1 MNAPSKM
8 PSLPSSISNTSSELP
23 AVAGSANQPISGF
36 LTPPQKAALVIA
48 ALGPE
53 AAGPIIER
61 IEHKHL
67 RAFAKAY
74 AQLQTI
80 PRASLLEIVDEF
92 VSRLSSSDNRLKG
105 GFEETRE
112 LLNHFISSDE
122 LTRLMDDINVPG
134 GQTVWEKLDRT
145 NDDVLAKYLASQ
157 NVQSIAVVL
166 SRINTEKASN
176 ILGLL
181 DASLAEQVVVRLSRP
196 LQVRREVLRKLSD
209 TIENEFLAPLR
220 NSSKGRNPGE
230 MIGAMLNNIAS
241 EKRDSLLS
249 FISSN
254 VPDIVSDVKK
264 SMLTFQELAERV
276 PPNSIAMVIKELEES
291 VFLNAVKLGRKN
303 ASESVDF
310 IFKNISQRMAQQYEE
325 QLEAIQNLSVKDG
338 ESAQAQFMTTVRK
351 LVAAGEIQ
359 LIELASEEDEEE
371 AA

>member
-1 MNAPSKM
+1 MNDAAKSLALASSVGQNPAAK
-8 PSLPSSISNTSSELP
+8 LPSTKMASKK
-23 AVAGSANQPISGF
+23 AVGNF

-80 PRASLLEIVDEF
+80 PRESLLEIVEEF
-92 VSRLSSSDNRLKG
+92 VSRLSTNDNELKG
-105 GFEETRE
+105 GFDQTRE

-145 NDDVLAKYLASQ
+145 DDEVFAKYLASQ

-166 SRINTEKASN
+166 SRINTEKAST

-181 DASLAEQVVVRLSRP
+181 DADLAQQVVVRLSRP
-196 LQVRREVLRKLSD
+196 LQVRSEVLRTLSD
-209 TIENEFLAPLR
+209 MIEKEFLAPLR

-241 EKRDSLLS
+241 DKRDSLLS
-249 FISSN
+249 FISSA
-254 VPDIVSDVKK
+254 VPDIVGDVKK

-276 PPNSIAMVIKELEES
+276 QPNAVPMVVKELDES

-303 ASESVDF
+303 AVESVEF

-338 ESAQAQFMTTVRK
+338 EAAQAVFMTMVRK
-351 LVAAGEIQ
+351 LVASGDIALVE
-359 LIELASEEDEEE
+359 LISEEDEEE
-371 AA
+371 A